1 MQTYIH
7 NIGELVTVNTNGKN
21 IKVGKEMNDLGI
33 IENGAILIEDETIK
47 WLGPEKEFN
56 VELPQEAHKIDA
68 TKYTVLPGFVD
79 CHTHLLYVNGREN
92 EFSMRAAG
100 KSYQEIAEMGG
111 GILSTVQDIK
121 ISDKRMLKKPT
132 GKRLDEI
139 LSMGT
144 TTVEIKSGY
153 GLNSKNEIK
162 MLEAINELDD
172 ENLIEVVPTFLGAH
186 AFPKDISREKYI
198 DEICNNM
205 IPYIAE
211 KKLSKFCD
219 VFCEKGYFSIDET
232 RLILETGKKYGL
244 IPKLHAEELNYNA
257 AVELG
262 VELEAISVDHLEQIS
277 KQGIEALSKSKT
289 VAVLLPGV
297 SFYLGHKPA
306 PARDIIDS
314 GAITAISSDY
324 NPGSCSSGN
333 MQLMMTIAVTQ
344 MKLSIEEAICAAT
357 INGAAALG
365 LNKSIGS
372 IEVGKK
378 ADLVI
383 CKTRNYKQIVYYFGI
398 NHVYMVMKNGNI
410 LQW

>member
-7 NIGELVTVNTNGKN
+7 NIGQLVTVNTNGKN
-21 IKVGKEMNDLGI
+21 IKVASDMNDLGI
-33 IENGAILIEDETIK
+33 IENAALLVEDGIIK
-47 WLGPEKEFN
+47 WFGVEREFN
-56 VELPQEAHKIDA
+56 IELSTESHRIDA
-68 TKYTVLPGFVD
+68 TKYIILPGFVD
-79 CHTHLLYVNGREN
+79 CHTHLLYLNSREN
-92 EFSMRAAG
+92 EFAMRATG

-111 GILSTVQDIK
+111 GILSTVQDTRM
-121 ISDKRMLKKPT
+121 SDKRMLKNPT

-139 LSMGT
+139 FSMGT

-172 ENLIEVVPTFLGAH
+172 ENPIDIVPTLLAAH
-186 AFPKDISREKYI
+186 AFPKDMTQEKYI
-198 DEICNNM
+198 SEICNRI
-205 IPYIAE
+205 IPYVAE

-219 VFCEKGYFSIDET
+219 VFCEKSYFSIDQT
-232 RLILETGKKYGL
+232 RLIIETGKKHGL
-244 IPKLHAEELNYNA
+244 IPKLHAEELNYTGS
-257 AVELG
+257 VELG
-262 VELEAISVDHLEQIS
+262 VELGAASVDHLEHIQ
-277 KQGIEALSKSKT
+277 QAGINALSKSKT

-324 NPGSCSSGN
+324 NPGSCASGN

-344 MKLSIEEAICAAT
+344 MKLSIEEAICAST
-357 INGAAALG
+357 INGAVALG
-365 LNKSIGS
+365 LQEKVGS

-383 CKTRNYKQIVYYFGI
+383 YKTHNYKQIAYYFGL
-398 NHVYMVMKNGNI
+398 NHVYMVMKNGTM
-410 LQW
+410 LQY

>member
-7 NIGELVTVNTNGKN
+7 NIGELVTVNTNGTN
-21 IKVGKEMNDLGI
+21 IKVGKDMNELGI
-33 IENGAILIEDETIK
+33 IENAAILIEDGIIK
-47 WLGPEKEFN
+47 WVGSEKEFN
-56 VELPQEAHKIDA
+56 MDLSHEIHNIDA

-111 GILSTVQDIK
+111 GILSTVQDTK

-132 GKRLDEI
+132 NKRLDEI

-162 MLEAINELDD
+162 MLEAINELFD
-172 ENLIEVVPTFLGAH
+172 ENPIDIIPTFLGAH
-186 AFPKDISREKYI
+186 AFPKDISHEKYI

-205 IPYIAE
+205 IPYIA
-211 KKLSKFCD
+211 KKRLAKFCD

-232 RLILETGKKYGL
+232 RLILETGKKHGL
-244 IPKLHAEELNYNA
+244 IPKLHAEELTHTA

-262 VELEAISVDHLEQIS
+262 VELEAISVDHLEHIS
-277 KQGIEALSKSKT
+277 KEGIDALSKSKT

-306 PARDIIDS
+306 PARDIIDA
-314 GAITAISSDY
+314 GAIAAISSDY
-324 NPGSCSSGN
+324 NPGSCASGN
-333 MQLMMTIAVTQ
+333 MQLMMTIAITQ
-344 MKLSIEEAICAAT
+344 MKMSIEEAICAST
-357 INGAAALG
+357 INGAVALG
-365 LNKSIGS
+365 VQNIVGS

-383 CKTRNYKQIVYYFGI
+383 YKTRNHKQITYHFGT
-398 NHVYMVMKNGNI
+398 NHVYMVMKNGNL
-410 LQW
+410 LQF